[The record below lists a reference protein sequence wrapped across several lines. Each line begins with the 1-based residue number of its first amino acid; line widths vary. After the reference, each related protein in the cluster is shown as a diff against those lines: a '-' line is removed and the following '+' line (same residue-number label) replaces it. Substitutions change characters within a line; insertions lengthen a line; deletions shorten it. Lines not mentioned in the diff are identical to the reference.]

1 MRQSDDDKRRER
13 DRAARYQRAQ
23 HKDIAGLLNRPEFR
37 RYVKRYLALCNVFKT
52 TFTGNSE
59 TFFREGQRSI
69 GTTMFGE
76 IMQVNPE
83 RFADLMRE
91 PMPEDDDAEDDA
103 EKT

>member
-1 MRQSDDDKRRER
+1 MRQQELEREAAAKRE
-13 DRAARYQRAQ
+13 ARYQRAQ
-23 HKDIAGLLNRPEFR
+23 HKDIAALLNTPEFR

-83 RFADLMRE
+83 RFAELMRE
-91 PMPEDDDAEDDA
+91 PMPEDDDAEEGT